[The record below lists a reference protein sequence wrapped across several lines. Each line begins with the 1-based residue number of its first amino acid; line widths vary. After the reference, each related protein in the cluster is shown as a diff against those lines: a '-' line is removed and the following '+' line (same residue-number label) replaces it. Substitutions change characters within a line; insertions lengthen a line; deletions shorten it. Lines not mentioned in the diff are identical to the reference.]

1 MRRIKLILAVA
12 AAMAVMVL
20 AAAPAMADGIH
31 NSGNDVTF
39 HDSGGRGFTTFITTT
54 NFDFDSGLADIN
66 PGGFTIDGLDFDF
79 DNGFRIG

>member
-31 NSGNDVTF
+31 DSGNNLRF
-39 HDSGGRGFTTFITTT
+39 HNLGGNSFTVFFTSSNSDLGDIDFSPASFTITGL
-54 NFDFDSGLADIN
+54 NFD
-66 PGGFTIDGLDFDF
+66 LD
-79 DNGFRIG
+79 